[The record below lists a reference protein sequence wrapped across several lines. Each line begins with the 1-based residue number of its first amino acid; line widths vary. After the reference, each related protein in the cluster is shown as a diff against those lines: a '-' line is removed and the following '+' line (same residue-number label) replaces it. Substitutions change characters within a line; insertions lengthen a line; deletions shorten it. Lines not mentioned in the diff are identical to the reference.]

1 MGSRTVT
8 TRHVWNLY
16 ISLYICC
23 SGIHKTLDLVSIL
36 WTIYSSHTYYIEVL
50 KLSSLSDS
58 RGRSKS
64 TSLRFSFAKMKD
76 HWYFCYLYCK
86 WQVYKNLP
94 PRILFPAKVSFINER
109 DIYFQREKKKS
120 WRFITS
126 KPALPKEKMIKG
138 VLQVEVKEH

>member
-1 MGSRTVT
+1 MGSHTVT

-36 WTIYSSHTYYIEVL
+36 WTIYSSHTYYTEVV
-50 KLSSLSDS
+50 KLSLLSDS

-76 HWYFCYLYCK
+76 HWYFSYSYCK

-109 DIYFQREKKKS
+109 GRYFQRGKKKS

-126 KPALPKEKMIKG
+126 NLPYQKKKW
-138 VLQVEVKEH
+138 